1 MVPDFDSITGE
12 SYHQLFTK
20 DSILCR
26 DVDEMTENK
35 LLSKQDLSVLK
46 RLIVKFRLHLK
57 ESNENVEKFG
67 AGDILLDH
75 AVFISDLMIKRIVSL
90 QVAAKHEKDKNNR
103 SENFMA
109 TVGLF
114 KKGLIAFERQQESL
128 RRHLARII
136 YSNTEE
142 GAAYFKEKARE
153 EMAEVIR
160 ERVEEYRRK
169 EAELEAQEKEKVG
182 SKSGVTKLE
191 VIEEEVKEN

>member
-35 LLSKQDLSVLK
+35 LLSKQDL
-46 RLIVKFRLHLK
+46 
-57 ESNENVEKFG
+57 NENVENFG

-169 EAELEAQEKEKVG
+169 EAELEAQAKEKVG
-182 SKSGVTKLE
+182 SKNGVTKLE